1 MQLKVSKTTKP
12 GKLAGAIIH
21 TLDENGGK
29 DVVLQAIG
37 AGAVNQAVKA
47 VAIARRIVDG
57 EKEIY
62 AVPGFCDAVVDG
74 REVTA
79 ISIKLAYNP

>member
-29 DVVLQAIG
+29 DVALQAIG

-47 VAIARRIVDG
+47 VAIARRMVDG
-57 EKEIY
+57 KKEIY
-62 AVPGFCDAVVDG
+62 AVPDFNNTVVNG
-74 REVTA
+74 REITA
-79 ISIKLAYNP
+79 INIKLTCNS